1 MAKIV
6 DLGFI
11 KVTATGTRVPLSAV
25 RLNAAWFSVQA
36 VQPAGNNIGPVYL
49 GDVTVVKSS
58 TFGFKLISGDSF
70 FFPWSGGQDS
80 YNLAAIYI
88 DADNS
93 NDGVMVMV
101 GQI

>member
-1 MAKIV
+1 MAKVI

-11 KVTATGTRVPLSAV
+11 KVVTSGTRVPLSTN
-25 RLNAAWFSVQA
+25 RLNAAWISVQA
-36 VQPAGNNIGPVYL
+36 VQPTGNNVGPVYL

-70 FFPWSGGQDS
+70 FFPWPGGQDS